1 MGVTVAR
8 KRAWV
13 ALVLGGVLATAG
25 GVAVNRVG
33 GSWLQQVLFF
43 AVASAFLIAGGA
55 VARWGN
61 DRAGDAQGSRSAVHS
76 AYLEHV
82 QRIAPSELRDRD
94 REVEALAAYCTE
106 EGHGSYAWWQAGAWA
121 GKSAL
126 MSWFVLHPP
135 PGHGSCRSL

>member
-1 MGVTVAR
+1 LRSVRSLVGVTVAR
-8 KRAWV
+8 KRAWA

-61 DRAGDAQGSRSAVHS
+61 DSAGDAQGSQSAVHS
-76 AYLEHV
+76 AYLEQV
-82 QRIAPSELRDRD
+82 QRIAP
-94 REVEALAAYCTE
+94 C
-106 EGHGSYAWWQAGAWA
+106 
-121 GKSAL
+121 
-126 MSWFVLHPP
+126 
-135 PGHGSCRSL
+135 